1 MGWHANRGVA
11 FEIDAAR
18 RDRPQHG
25 NAVLDTG
32 GNPYALMWR
41 HHPRAFVGSDQ
52 HRASF
57 GEQELRPK
65 MSMGGVH
72 MAGRVVVANGYD
84 RPRHRLDRFRTN
96 VSGHGPILG
105 NFGILLKAGRSAF
118 S

>member
-1 MGWHANRGVA
+1 
-11 FEIDAAR
+11 
-18 RDRPQHG
+18 
-25 NAVLDTG
+25 
-32 GNPYALMWR
+32 
-41 HHPRAFVGSDQ
+41 
-52 HRASF
+52 
-57 GEQELRPK
+57 